1 MRREHYHCQ
10 IFREWPPIRTETQ
23 EGGALWTTGRHFSP
37 QLSRQSQSPHLQCP
51 ESAAPRRAE
60 RAPADVGTM
69 SSKAGP
75 TSRVCSIRVRAEAHS
90 RRQTT
95 RSTTP
100 RREAPKPVNNLH
112 AKISAARAEAIKF
125 ELERER
131 AHKSPISCW
140 SNFGTL
146 STVAVAQSAPAAVE
160 QKSITI
166 VNSNVTINQ

>member
-1 MRREHYHCQ
+1 MDNKKTFLVAVFAS
-10 IFREWPPIRTETQ
+10 IAIAAFATP
-23 EGGALWTTGRHFSP
+23 GGPGTG
-37 QLSRQSQSPHLQCP
+37 
-51 ESAAPRRAE
+51 
-60 RAPADVGTM
+60 
-69 SSKAGP
+69 
-75 TSRVCSIRVRAEAHS
+75 S
-90 RRQTT
+90 RRSAFSSPNDPFHDTYKKNTGQI
-95 RSTTP
+95 

-131 AHKSPISCW
+131 ARQSPISCW

-146 STVAVAQSAPAAVE
+146 STVAVAQSAPATVG

>member
-1 MRREHYHCQ
+1 MDNRKTFLAAAFAAIAIAASAMPGERGPTP
-10 IFREWPPIRTETQ
+10 RG
-23 EGGALWTTGRHFSP
+23 EGAGGRGHHV
-37 QLSRQSQSPHLQCP
+37 QQSGTHLPRMQH
-51 ESAAPRRAE
+51 SGPRRSAF
-60 RAPADVGTM
+60 
-69 SSKAGP
+69 SSPNDPFHDTYKKNTGE
-75 TSRVCSIRVRAEAHS
+75 I
-90 RRQTT
+90 
-95 RSTTP
+95 

-166 VNSNVTINQ
+166 VNSNVTINK

>member
-1 MRREHYHCQ
+1 MLLSVR
-10 IFREWPPIRTETQ
+10 ISDETCLTVQKGKSKEVRHGQQ
-23 EGGALWTTGRHFSP
+23 E
-37 QLSRQSQSPHLQCP
+37 
-51 ESAAPRRAE
+51 
-60 RAPADVGTM
+60 D
-69 SSKAGP
+69 
-75 TSRVCSIRVRAEAHS
+75 IS
-90 RRQTT
+90 RRGF
-95 RSTTP
+95 RVNRNRRIRHARI

-131 AHKSPISCW
+131 ARQSPISCW

-146 STVAVAQSAPAAVE
+146 STVAVAQSAPATVE